1 MAKYLEISNFIAIFV
16 LVLLARSLLCGL
28 LPGIMKLLQIKTTV
42 VAGIAGLILTSLSS
56 ASHQTQ
62 ADDVRELSFYHTH
75 TGKRLNIV
83 YSRNGE
89 YIPSALD
96 EINHFL
102 YDFRTGDEAEMD
114 PELLDL
120 IYEVRE
126 ALGSD
131 STYQV
136 VSAYRSPKTNE
147 MLRGRS
153 QNTGVARNSQHLL
166 GKAIDVRLE
175 GVKTTTLR
183 DTAIAM
189 KRGGVGFYAAS
200 DFVHMDTG
208 RVRRW

>member
-1 MAKYLEISNFIAIFV
+1 
-16 LVLLARSLLCGL
+16 
-28 LPGIMKLLQIKTTV
+28 MKLLQFRALF
-42 VAGIAGLILTSLSS
+42 VAVIFGIPIASLSA
-56 ASHQTQ
+56 ASQQTLTLDERQ
-62 ADDVRELSFYHTH
+62 LSFYHTH

-96 EINHFL
+96 EINSFL
-102 YDFRTGDEAEMD
+102 FDFRTGDRAEMD

-120 IYEVRE
+120 IYDVRE
-126 ALGSD
+126 ELDSD

-136 VSAYRSPKTNE
+136 VSAYRSPKTNA

-153 QNTGVARNSQHLL
+153 QNTGVAKNSQHLL

-175 GVKTTTLR
+175 GIKTSTLR

-189 KRGGVGFYAAS
+189 QRGGVGYYEAS